1 MTRITIND
9 IEYDVDQLSDRA
21 KKLISHLKAAEQVIS
36 EKNQMKDA
44 LERAKKSYGQE
55 IKLEMRDFMKDFEWI
70 QKEADKKRR

>member
-9 IEYDVDQLSDRA
+9 TEYDVDKLSDRA

-55 IKLEMRDFMKDFEWI
+55 IKLEMLSSKGGFDFSQE
-70 QKEADKKRR
+70 